1 MASVLRAAA
10 AAGGLH
16 QCPSAAQP
24 RRAAARGSAKSA
36 KVAVRLCDYTAG
48 AIRVAAERAAALD
61 EEALEAEVQ
70 EELDRTHELV
80 RVNFTGSGASLGHTV
95 QLEMKACY
103 ADGELKN
110 QPVPGLTADI
120 SLDLQEG
127 NPFPLNIFT
136 EQIVEQGM
144 GQMESKTFGVTF
156 PSDWKSERLQNVGVL
171 FTVMIKEIA
180 QKRALP
186 PRSEEER
193 DTIRAEIEGR
203 HAELAARETAKQLDL
218 AIRESLLQNCAV
230 DTQKTVESVSW
241 AKFGEASTKDYAYN
255 MILEEIGAR
264 EGLSSVDEVK
274 KLLRDEAEV
283 TWL

>member
-1 MASVLRAAA
+1 MASVLRPAA

-16 QCPSAAQP
+16 QCSSAPQP

-80 RVNFTGSGASLGHTV
+80 RVNFTGSGASLGHT
-95 QLEMKACY
+95 
-103 ADGELKN
+103 
-110 QPVPGLTADI
+110 
-120 SLDLQEG
+120 
-127 NPFPLNIFT
+127 
-136 EQIVEQGM
+136 

-264 EGLSSVDEVK
+264 EASTKDYAYNMILEEIG
-274 KLLRDEAEV
+274 A
-283 TWL
+283 

>member
-1 MASVLRAAA
+1 MASVLRPAA

-16 QCPSAAQP
+16 QCSSAPQP

-180 QKRALP
+180 EKRALP
-186 PRSEEER
+186 PRRARSAR
-193 DTIRAEIEGR
+193 DGQAARPGHPGISLAKLRGR
-203 HAELAARETAKQLDL
+203 HPKDGRERLVGQVRRGVHQRLCLQHDPGGNRRARGPQQRGRGQEAPARRGGGNLALNR
-218 AIRESLLQNCAV
+218 ISRC
-230 DTQKTVESVSW
+230 
-241 AKFGEASTKDYAYN
+241 
-255 MILEEIGAR
+255 R
-264 EGLSSVDEVK
+264 
-274 KLLRDEAEV
+274 
-283 TWL
+283 